1 MSRTNFP
8 STSFRCFTYLWLAA
22 AFVALAI
29 GSTTN
34 VSAQFSSSDR
44 DRGRSMLRT
53 IKLQIRE
60 HYYDPAFHGVDLDA
74 RFQIADEAL
83 KNAKSNSEVF
93 GIIGQA
99 VVELNDSHTFFLP
112 PRRASRTEY
121 GWQMQIVGS
130 KCFIISVKP
139 KSDAEAKGL
148 KVGDEVLALN
158 GYEPTRENVW
168 KMKYT
173 YYTLKPQAAM
183 SLEVKSPGGQPRE
196 LIILSKISPRQRL
209 LEDSDM
215 MKVRWEA
222 DSEAYLYRH
231 RYYENVQGAFI
242 WKMPQFDLN
251 DLEVDNLMGKA
262 AKHQALI
269 LDLRGNGGG
278 LVTTLQRMVGNV
290 FDRDIKIG
298 DVKRRK
304 KSETMI
310 AKSRGDKA
318 FKGKLVVLVDSE
330 SGSAAELFARVVQL
344 EKRGIV
350 LGDQTS
356 GAVMQSKIHVKQ
368 YETETYF
375 VFATSITDADIIMTD
390 GKSLERV
397 GVTPDE
403 KLLANGMALATQ
415 QDPVLA
421 IAAARAGVKMDP
433 KTAGA
438 MFPIEWEK

>member
-1 MSRTNFP
+1 
-8 STSFRCFTYLWLAA
+8 
-22 AFVALAI
+22 
-29 GSTTN
+29 
-34 VSAQFSSSDR
+34 
-44 DRGRSMLRT
+44 MLRT